1 MKYNIIKGCPLSVKG
16 LLHKVNA
23 SCGRPLVG
31 FILAAFVLSCASGN
45 DDGINPMETY
55 YIESQG
61 LVNTTLD
68 STENFAFKY
77 NKYVFN
83 TKGALDDKLYKPTMK
98 NLNAALDTF
107 GAAIVS
113 WGLGI
118 VITIEYRWEGD
129 TTIYF

>member
-1 MKYNIIKGCPLSVKG
+1 MTWHGGTV
-16 LLHKVNA
+16 A
-23 SCGRPLVG
+23 R
-31 FILAAFVLSCASGN
+31 CAVYF
-45 DDGINPMETY
+45 NP
-55 YIESQG
+55 
-61 LVNTTLD
+61 TLD

-77 NKYVFN
+77 NKYLFN
-83 TKGALDDKLYKPTMK
+83 TKGALYDKFYKPTMK

-118 VITIEYRWEGD
+118 VITIEYKWEGD